1 MVYKESTPLNNFKNS
16 NGVNEINNLDLIKIV
31 HLDGS

>member
-1 MVYKESTPLNNFKNS
+1 MLYKESTPLNNFTDS
-16 NGVNEINNLDLIKIV
+16 NGVYEIFNLDLIKIV